1 MTTTVRLREFLDSQ
15 EWCGERS
22 LEDLEFLVM
31 DRGSPDDRRV
41 VGAPELVGR
50 DRSYL
55 RLEGGG
61 SIPFHRVLEVRSG
74 QDILWSKRGHEEGSR
89 S

>member
-1 MTTTVRLREFLDSQ
+1 MRLRELLDSL
-15 EWCGERS
+15 EWRGERS
-22 LEDLEFLVM
+22 LDDLEFLVM
-31 DRGSPDDRRV
+31 DRGAPDDRRV
-41 VGAPELVGR
+41 VRAPELVGR

-74 QDILWSKRGHEEGSR
+74 QDVLWRKRGYRGGLR